1 MMSGSVAGHDR
12 YSMLML
18 ASVGGVLEAMPE
30 WLIPLWLSDDGVDP
44 AGSWLPCGE
53 WPIRLAMP
61 ASWSSEVPSVKE

>member
-12 YSMLML
+12 YSILML
-18 ASVGGVLEAMPE
+18 ASVGGVLEAIPE

-53 WPIRLAMP
+53 
-61 ASWSSEVPSVKE
+61 